1 MKSEI
6 PRISFPLTVYYDA
19 SCPLCA
25 SEIHALAAHDYAG
38 RFTLVDCSADDF
50 DERLFAADGVTRAA
64 MLDTIHARDAGGRW
78 LKGIDVFAEIYRA
91 TGFVRI
97 AQLFAQAQLRPFWV
111 RLYPWIAR
119 NRYLLSRLQLYR
131 IYDLLA
137 RSGCATCDRR
147 SGPTEP

>member
-1 MKSEI
+1 MKSTI

-25 SEIHALAAHDYAG
+25 SEIHALAAHDRAG
-38 RFTLVDCSADDF
+38 RLALVDCSADDF
-50 DERLFAADGVTRAA
+50 DERPFAADGVTRAA
-64 MLDTIHARDAGGRW
+64 MLEEIHARDASGRW

-91 TGFVRI
+91 AGFVRI
-97 AQLFAQAQLRPFWV
+97 AQLFAQARLRPFWA

-137 RSGCATCDRR
+137 RSGCVTCGKR